1 MLDDHKV
8 TIINIIDL
16 ATDSQFHYRRTENTM
31 DKDTKWVMRIR
42 KSKKNRQ
49 HNGQKIP
56 KG

>member
-1 MLDDHKV
+1 MRIRKSKKNRKQW
-8 TIINIIDL
+8 T
-16 ATDSQFHYRRTENTM
+16 
-31 DKDTKWVMRIR
+31 KDTKWVMRIR

>member
-1 MLDDHKV
+1 
-8 TIINIIDL
+8 
-16 ATDSQFHYRRTENTM
+16 M
-31 DKDTKWVMRIR
+31 DKDTKWVMRIRKPKKNRKQWTKDTKWVMRIR